1 MSVNDTDWKFVANLA
16 IIEKTLAL
24 FRKISG
30 NSGQWRLKKR
40 RKRESVQQQWNFSVK
55 IKQWKINW
63 SNFKTIYFLPWILKK
78 SKKPSKSDFQ
88 AWILPK
94 KCATQL
100 LKIWQFVCPN
110 SPEKLYSPV
119 NKWRD
124 LFLLMFSREIS
135 IFRDQSFWLLTKV
148 SNLEVVAICDNC
160 MAFPA
165 VQGFLLSDLCYV
177 PKFDDLFCCK
187 NDQKGHNICFFIV
200 KNNIDLSKTC

>member
-1 MSVNDTDWKFVANLA
+1 MIFLFDCLNSFVDKLRKRGWEYIFFLFWKLKKPSNIAIIVKIIPPFFIKPYWVQVHIWHWKILADLA

-63 SNFKTIYFLPWILKK
+63 SNFKPIYFLSWILKK

-124 LFLLMFSREIS
+124 LFLLMFSPEIS
-135 IFRDQSFWLLTKV
+135 
-148 SNLEVVAICDNC
+148 
-160 MAFPA
+160 
-165 VQGFLLSDLCYV
+165 
-177 PKFDDLFCCK
+177 
-187 NDQKGHNICFFIV
+187 
-200 KNNIDLSKTC
+200 SKTPSKFLTSD

>member
-63 SNFKTIYFLPWILKK
+63 FNFKPIYFLPWILKK

-100 LKIWQFVCPN
+100 LKIWQLSAQTALRNCTALWISDAIYFCWCFHEKFLFFVI
-110 SPEKLYSPV
+110 KV
-119 NKWRD
+119 FD
-124 LFLLMFSREIS
+124 
-135 IFRDQSFWLLTKV
+135 FWLKLVT
-148 SNLEVVAICDNC
+148 
-160 MAFPA
+160 
-165 VQGFLLSDLCYV
+165 
-177 PKFDDLFCCK
+177 
-187 NDQKGHNICFFIV
+187 
-200 KNNIDLSKTC
+200 